1 MPEMDDFFSIP
12 QELLGMMARFA
23 DDSGLAANEIVGE
36 ALRDYLHRQAGADLY
51 AILSAADTRIR
62 QSPVLIVTMD
72 APRRVLIVKSPL
84 QYQYRPALKYHVE
97 INLSDPLYLGRVSVV
112 LRSNDLHVQRRFFEF
127 LVIWTGLEEDHF
139 TGKHRLRKSEN
150 QMDAAHFH
158 RRLHRL
164 PKGEKLDSQKTGLAI
179 GEYIAAFDTLL
190 KLYLTTNCDAK
201 QIEQGYIQLLQEGKL
216 SI

>member
-36 ALRDYLHRQAGADLY
+36 ALRDYLHRQAGTDLY

-97 INLSDPLYLGRVSVV
+97 INLSDPHYLGRVSVV
-112 LRSNDLHVQRRFFEF
+112 LRSNDLHVQRRFFINEPLPAF
-127 LVIWTGLEEDHF
+127 APCVWHEISARRFAQHMSGIMRRNLPAAYVQ
-139 TGKHRLRKSEN
+139 SE
-150 QMDAAHFH
+150 
-158 RRLHRL
+158 
-164 PKGEKLDSQKTGLAI
+164 
-179 GEYIAAFDTLL
+179 IAAVD
-190 KLYLTTNCDAK
+190 
-201 QIEQGYIQLLQEGKL
+201 Q
-216 SI
+216 